1 MEGGTRLADH
11 RVRQVVTLTLFFVT
25 RAAQERQDLP
35 RVAEEGAWNRD
46 IKRST
51 YSYTVMSAAGYEPG
65 KCVLCHIHIALFS
78 W

>member
-1 MEGGTRLADH
+1 MEEWRGEGRMEGGTRLADH

-35 RVAEEGAWNRD
+35 RIADEGAWNRD

-51 YSYTVMSAAGYEPG
+51 YSYIYSHV
-65 KCVLCHIHIALFS
+65 CS
-78 W
+78 WL